1 MNRHPFRWD
10 ALAFGLFFLAVLGQ
24 WAVWEIDLLGPDDLA
39 YVAAAALIVLGVLG
53 IVGTAISARPHRR
66 EAPFTPA
73 PSTVNEDS
81 PDLDDLVE
89 DDPVATLT
97 DIGPTDHTTTENTS
111 TRGGNP
117 E

>member
-24 WAVWEIDLLGPDDLA
+24 WAVWERDLLGPDELA
-39 YVAAAALIVLGVLG
+39 YVAAAVLIVLGVLG

-73 PSTVNEDS
+73 TTTA
-81 PDLDDLVE
+81 VE
-89 DDPVATLT
+89 DDPAATST
-97 DIGPTDHTTTENTS
+97 DIEPTDSTTTENTS
-111 TRGGNP
+111 TREGNP
-117 E
+117 A